1 MKKSNLA
8 ANIKAKKIVDKY
20 RKAARKRQ
28 YTVPSVVLEAPS
40 NTEDIDRIDTIE
52 MLEDIAFTAR

>member
-8 ANIKAKKIVDKY
+8 SKIKAKKIVDKY
-20 RKAARKRQ
+20 SKAARKKQ
-28 YTVPSVVLEAPS
+28 YTVPNAALETPS

-52 MLEDIAFTAR
+52 TPEDIAAL